1 MEKVHTIEKDI
12 APEHA
17 RQIKME
23 ILKCEVDKFQPDDLM
38 AFNGIAGVRRR
49 SCSGR
54 RTDWRLTLRGGRHR
68 SRRGTRHRG
77 RW

>member
-23 ILKCEVDKFQPDDLM
+23 ILKCEVDKFQPDELL
-38 AFNGIAGVRRR
+38 AFLENIETQIGLNCKG
-49 SCSGR
+49 
-54 RTDWRLTLRGGRHR
+54 DK
-68 SRRGTRHRG
+68 
-77 RW
+77 